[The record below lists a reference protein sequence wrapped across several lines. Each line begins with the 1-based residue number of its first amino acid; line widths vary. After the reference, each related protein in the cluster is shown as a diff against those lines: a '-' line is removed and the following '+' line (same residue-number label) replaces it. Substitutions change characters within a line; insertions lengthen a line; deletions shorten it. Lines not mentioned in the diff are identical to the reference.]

1 MKTITRTLLA
11 ATLVACAPLALAQG
25 AADYPS
31 RTVRVLVPNSPGGPV
46 DTVGRLTAAFLESR
60 FKQPFVVENRQGANS
75 RIATEAM
82 VKSAP
87 DGYTLLV
94 SPPQLY
100 VFEQMTN
107 KEWPFRYERDYTVV
121 SWIAGAGYA
130 IVAANN
136 FAPNNMR
143 ELVAWTRAN
152 PGKANE
158 GQPAGFNVD
167 FAILRHQMKM
177 GEVTLIR
184 YGGAVPAMQAVM
196 SGDVQYVGTTVLTAM
211 PLEKAGKLKIIAYT
225 GRTRHP
231 LIPQVPTVVESGTD
245 HESGLVITLL
255 APAGMP
261 ADLTNKISAAV
272 SEMTKNADV
281 VAKLNAIGQLPHGL
295 NPAQSLTSLN
305 ALAKTYSDAIASG
318 VKMNW

>member
-136 FAPNNMR
+136 FGSSRPVSGCSKSYIRCNWSPVSGSSSAVDRGPANVAPINSAR
-143 ELVAWTRAN
+143 SPSAWIAFTRTSSV
-152 PGKANE
+152 GK
-158 GQPAGFNVD
+158 
-167 FAILRHQMKM
+167 
-177 GEVTLIR
+177 IR
-184 YGGAVPAMQAVM
+184 
-196 SGDVQYVGTTVLTAM
+196 
-211 PLEKAGKLKIIAYT
+211 
-225 GRTRHP
+225 
-231 LIPQVPTVVESGTD
+231 
-245 HESGLVITLL
+245 
-255 APAGMP
+255 
-261 ADLTNKISAAV
+261 
-272 SEMTKNADV
+272 
-281 VAKLNAIGQLPHGL
+281 
-295 NPAQSLTSLN
+295 
-305 ALAKTYSDAIASG
+305 G
-318 VKMNW
+318 VC

>member
-1 MKTITRTLLA
+1 MSTFTKLSLLLA
-11 ATLVACAPLALAQG
+11 VALPVSVAVAQSG
-25 AADYPS
+25 ADYPS
-31 RTVRVLVPNSPGGPV
+31 RTVKVLVPNAPGGPV
-46 DTVGRLTAAFLESR
+46 DTVGRLTASFLESR
-60 FKQPFVVENRQGANS
+60 FKQTFVVENRIGANS

-107 KEWPFRYERDYTVV
+107 KEWPFRYERDYTLV
-121 SWIAGAGYA
+121 SWLAGAGYA

-136 FAPNNMR
+136 FAPNSIR

-167 FAILRHQMKM
+167 FAILRDQLKM
-177 GEVTLIR
+177 GEVTLVR
-184 YGGAVPAMQAVM
+184 YAGAVPAMQSVM
-196 SGDVQYVGTTVLTAM
+196 SGDIQYVGTTVLTAM

-225 GRTRHP
+225 GKTRHP
-231 LIPQVPTVVESGTD
+231 LIPNVPTITESGTD

-255 APAGMP
+255 APAGLP
-261 ADLTNKISAAV
+261 ADIAGKLSAAIA
-272 SEMTKNADV
+272 EMMKNQDV
-281 VAKLNAIGQLPHGL
+281 VTRLQAIGQLPQGL
-295 NPAQSLTSLN
+295 NPAQSLASVN
-305 ALAKTYSDAIASG
+305 ALAKTYQDAIAAG